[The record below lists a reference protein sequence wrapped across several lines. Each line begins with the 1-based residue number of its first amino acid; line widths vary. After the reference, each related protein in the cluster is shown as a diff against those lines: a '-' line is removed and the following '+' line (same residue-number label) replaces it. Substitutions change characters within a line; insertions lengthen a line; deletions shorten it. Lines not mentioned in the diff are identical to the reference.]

1 MKYYIQNVPYISEES
16 MLLHLK
22 KGADLYLEYADS
34 DLLVIYKQSKMD
46 SYKFYEISFAKRNF
60 MHLAGIRSKTIKAEK
75 FLDACA
81 KGIVEAKDCTPTHSI
96 SNMYS
101 KISVLEQ
108 LLDLRHSKC
117 YKIGEKNLVTRV
129 NDFEMAIGNAS
140 GVVGYDKR
148 ISQKG
153 SKQIDRGCLAIP
165 TTLLTNPI
173 TDYSSKPQK
182 IIFILQKAKRD
193 TYYKEI
199 FFEIKQG
206 LLKKEENLFSEELL
220 EKIDKRLFK

>member
-1 MKYYIQNVPYISEES
+1 MKYCIQNVPYLSEES

-22 KGADLYLEYADS
+22 RGAELYMEYADT

-46 SYKFYEISFAKRNF
+46 LYKFYEISFAKRNF
-60 MHLAGIRSKTIKAEK
+60 MHLAGIRSKTVKAEA
-75 FLDACA
+75 FLDACVMEN
-81 KGIVEAKDCTPTHSI
+81 IESKDCTPTHSI
-96 SNMYS
+96 SNMHS

-148 ISQKG
+148 ISKRG
-153 SKQIDRGCLAIP
+153 SKQIDRNCLAIP
-165 TTLLTNPI
+165 TTLLTKPI
-173 TDYSSKPQK
+173 TDYSSNPQK
-182 IIFILQKAKRD
+182 IVFILQKEKKD
-193 TYYKEI
+193 TYYPKI
-199 FFEIKQG
+199 FFEIKEG
-206 LLKKEENLFSEELL
+206 LLKEEENLFSKELL